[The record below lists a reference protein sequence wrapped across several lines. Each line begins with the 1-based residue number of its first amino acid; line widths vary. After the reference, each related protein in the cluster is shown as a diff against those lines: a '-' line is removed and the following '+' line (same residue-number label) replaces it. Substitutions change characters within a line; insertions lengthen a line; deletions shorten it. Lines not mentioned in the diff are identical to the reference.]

1 MEALQFR
8 DIFWLLRIQ
17 GDMVG
22 KLSQV
27 FFVDLEIQS
36 LVYDTEV
43 HRLKE
48 KRNFANSQVFSSP

>member
-1 MEALQFR
+1 MEEVQFR
-8 DIFWLLRIQ
+8 DIFWLLREF
-17 GDMVG
+17 
-22 KLSQV
+22 KETWLENSHRY

-48 KRNFANSQVFSSP
+48 KEKEFC